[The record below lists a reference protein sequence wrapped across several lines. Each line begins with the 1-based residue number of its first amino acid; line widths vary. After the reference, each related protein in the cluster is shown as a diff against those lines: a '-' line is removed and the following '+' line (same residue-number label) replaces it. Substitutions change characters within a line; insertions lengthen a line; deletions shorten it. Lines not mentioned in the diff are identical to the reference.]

1 MENAK
6 TTTKKQGRR
15 LRVLMSAYACE
26 PGKGSEPEVGW
37 KVAITMAKLHDV
49 QVITRANNRPLIE
62 KEVSKLESP
71 LPEFLYYD
79 LPKPFLLLKRRFKA
93 VALYYFLWQIA
104 VRWVFRKELRKVDL
118 VHHVTFNGLQMPGFW
133 IVTDTP
139 VVLGPL
145 GGGMTCP
152 AGLLP
157 LLGVNQKVEERRT
170 QMIRRLSW
178 LPWWRLVM
186 SNARVVLA
194 ANQET
199 AETIEGEIQTRV
211 SVMLET
217 AVDRDVL
224 IGNEG
229 GEERLPRFTF
239 LWLGGLIPR
248 KAANL
253 GILGL
258 KEAIRNGADVELWI
272 AGNGSEEERLKK
284 LVSDEDLNDR
294 VQFLGRID
302 KAEVNALMDRADAF
316 LFTSVRDTSGN
327 VVLEAMSRGLP
338 VLALCHQGVQVMC
351 DAESAY
357 LVQPGRVEETIREI
371 GVGMQKFQEDPALA
385 TRLCESGRKK
395 VARELTW
402 DCYAVEMDTWYQK
415 AANDI

>member
-1 MENAK
+1 
-6 TTTKKQGRR
+6 
-15 LRVLMSAYACE
+15 
-26 PGKGSEPEVGW
+26 
-37 KVAITMAKLHDV
+37 
-49 QVITRANNRPLIE
+49 
-62 KEVSKLESP
+62 
-71 LPEFLYYD
+71 
-79 LPKPFLLLKRRFKA
+79 
-93 VALYYFLWQIA
+93 
-104 VRWVFRKELRKVDL
+104 
-118 VHHVTFNGLQMPGFW
+118 
-133 IVTDTP
+133 
-139 VVLGPL
+139 
-145 GGGMTCP
+145 
-152 AGLLP
+152 
-157 LLGVNQKVEERRT
+157 
-170 QMIRRLSW
+170 
-178 LPWWRLVM
+178 M
-186 SNARVVLA
+186 SNARVVIA

-199 AETIEGEIQTRV
+199 AETIKGEIQTRV

-229 GEERLPRFTF
+229 GEERLSRFTF

-258 KEAIRNGADVELWI
+258 KEAIGNGADVELWI

-284 LVSDEDLNDR
+284 LVSDEDLNER
-294 VQFLGRID
+294 VQFLGRIE
-302 KAEVNALMDRADAF
+302 KAEVNALMDRANAF

-371 GVGMQKFQEDPALA
+371 GVGMQKLQEDPALA
-385 TRLCESGRKK
+385 ARLCESGRKK

-402 DCYAVEMDTWYQK
+402 DCYAEEMDTWYQE
-415 AANDI
+415 AANDTTALSIERFGDF